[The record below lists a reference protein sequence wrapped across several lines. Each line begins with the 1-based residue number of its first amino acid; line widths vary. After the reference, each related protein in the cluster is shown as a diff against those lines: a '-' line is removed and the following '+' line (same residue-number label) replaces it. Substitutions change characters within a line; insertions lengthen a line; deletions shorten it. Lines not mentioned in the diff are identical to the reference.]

1 MRKLA
6 LQPPSAAMVVAV
18 TALFVA
24 LGGTGYAA
32 SAMVDQS
39 RSAAHITVGHKGK
52 HKNTVVVVRCA
63 ATRVTCKGKPGPTGP
78 AGPAGAAGLPG
89 QTGPTGSTG
98 PYPVTLPHGQTERGV
113 FAGESDDAGNPSA
126 HTYAAIS
133 FPIALATVPAA
144 TIIQEGGT
152 PPPQCPGTVATPQA
166 AAGNLCI
173 YVSTSSGTATIF
185 DPSEPGRAVGPLGTS
200 VSLIS
205 SSVSYV
211 YGSWAVTAA

>member
-1 MRKLA
+1 
-6 LQPPSAAMVVAV
+6 MVVAV

-39 RSAAHITVGHKGK
+39 RSAAHIAAHRKGK
-52 HKNTVVVVRCA
+52 HKGTGVVVRCA
-63 ATRVTCKGKPGPTGP
+63 ATTVTCKGKPGPTGP
-78 AGPAGAAGLPG
+78 AGPAGPAGLPG
-89 QTGPTGSTG
+89 QPGATGSTG
-98 PYPVTLPHGQTERGV
+98 PYPATLPHGQTERGV

-133 FPIALATVPAA
+133 FPIALATLPAA

-152 PPPQCPGTVATPQA
+152 PPPECPGTVANPQA
-166 AAGNLCI
+166 AAGNLCV
-173 YVSTSSGTATIF
+173 YVSTSSGTAVIF
-185 DPSEPGRAVGPLGTS
+185 DPSEPGRPAGPLGTT
-200 VSLIS
+200 VSMVS